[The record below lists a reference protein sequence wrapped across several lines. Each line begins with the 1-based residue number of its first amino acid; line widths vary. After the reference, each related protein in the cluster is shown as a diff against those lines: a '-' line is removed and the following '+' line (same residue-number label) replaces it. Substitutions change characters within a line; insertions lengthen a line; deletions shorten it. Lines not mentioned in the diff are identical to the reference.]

1 MHRSLVNMAKSESP
15 SGRASTSL
23 QANSLGGQT
32 RPQSGLKPVL
42 SLWALVL
49 FGLAFIGPTAPYT
62 FFGVGAV
69 RAHGHFAT
77 VYLIAMIAVSFTA
90 ASYGKMAAAFPEAGS
105 TYAYASKAI
114 HPVVGYL
121 AGWVMILDYILMPM
135 LCVII
140 VGATSHKL
148 LPVIPYGAWVILTS
162 VAITAI
168 NLRGIEMTSRATTI
182 FNLVVL
188 VSILWFTFAAVWA
201 LTHGVG
207 RGTLISLEP
216 FYSQQRFSL
225 KSVMAATPIAV
236 LSFLGFDGISTLAE
250 DVKDPQKN
258 IARATILVCFIAGVL
273 FILQTY
279 LGQLIWP
286 DYETFSPVETAF
298 SDIGRRIGGAGLA
311 NLIALLVV
319 VQAWVSG
326 IASQACASRLLYGM
340 ARDGKLPQ
348 AIFGYLHPK
357 LRTPT
362 YSMLLMGGIAM
373 VAGLLL
379 DLDMAA
385 ELVNFGACAGF
396 MVVNLSVIGHYFVR
410 CRQRGIGFAWEYLAS
425 PVIGFL
431 VCLWI
436 WLSVS
441 PLAMKVGTA
450 WSLVGIVYLFVLI
463 RRKGI
468 GLAAT

>member
-1 MHRSLVNMAKSESP
+1 M
-15 SGRASTSL
+15 
-23 QANSLGGQT
+23 
-32 RPQSGLKPVL
+32 KPVL

-49 FGLAFIGPTAPYT
+49 FGLAFVGPTAPYT

-69 RAHGHFAT
+69 QSHGHFAM

-114 HPVVGYL
+114 HPVAGYL
-121 AGWVMILDYILMPM
+121 AGWVMILDYLLMPM

-140 VGATSHKL
+140 AGATSHKL
-148 LPVIPYGAWVILTS
+148 VPAIPYSVFVILTS
-162 VAITAI
+162 LAITTI

-182 FNLVVL
+182 FNVILSVSVIWFLV
-188 VSILWFTFAAVWA
+188 AAVWA
-201 LTHGVG
+201 LSHGVG
-207 RGTLISLEP
+207 RGTLLSLEP
-216 FYSQQRFSL
+216 FYSARSFSW
-225 KSVMAATPIAV
+225 KTVMAATPVAV

-250 DVKDPQKN
+250 DAKEPEKN
-258 IARATILVCFIAGVL
+258 IARATILVCFIAGLL

-286 DYETFSPVETAF
+286 DYKAFSTVETAF
-298 SDIGRRIGGAGLA
+298 SDIGRKIGGAGLA
-311 NLIALLVV
+311 YLIALLVV
-319 VQAWVSG
+319 AQAWASG
-326 IASQACASRLLYGM
+326 IASQASASRLLFGM
-340 ARDGKLPQ
+340 ARDAKLPH
-348 AIFGYLHPK
+348 AVFGYLHPK
-357 LRTPT
+357 SRTPT
-362 YSMLLMGGIAM
+362 YSVVLMGGIAM

-379 DLDMAA
+379 DLNKAA

-396 MVVNLSVIGHYFVR
+396 MVVNLSVIGHYFV
-410 CRQRGIGFAWEYLAS
+410 QRRERHGVSAWRYLAS

-441 PLAMKVGTA
+441 PLAMKVGA
-450 WSLVGIVYLFVLI
+450 IWSLAGVAYLFVLI
-463 RRKGI
+463 RRNGVD
-468 GLAAT
+468 LARKPA